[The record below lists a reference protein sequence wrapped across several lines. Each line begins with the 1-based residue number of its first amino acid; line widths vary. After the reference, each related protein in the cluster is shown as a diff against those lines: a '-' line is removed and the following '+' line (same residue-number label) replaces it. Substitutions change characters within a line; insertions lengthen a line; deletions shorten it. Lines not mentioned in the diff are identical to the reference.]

1 MRGIRRA
8 HGATMEATVT
18 ILIFVIVMFALNR
31 YEFGRFD

>member
-1 MRGIRRA
+1 
-8 HGATMEATVT
+8 MEAIVT